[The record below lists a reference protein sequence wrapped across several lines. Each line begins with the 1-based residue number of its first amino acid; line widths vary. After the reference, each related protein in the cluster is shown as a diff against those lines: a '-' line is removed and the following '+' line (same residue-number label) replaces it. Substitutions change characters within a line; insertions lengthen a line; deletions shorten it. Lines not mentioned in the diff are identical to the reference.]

1 MATVFEID
9 CALMSGLAYQAN
21 RNKIN
26 WLPAPAEWTEF
37 SHVPNSTDP
46 TSMGFEASA
55 FQRGTEI
62 VISFAGTNP
71 KQFEDYLTDAAMALG
86 MERLNTGELTA
97 LLPGAMQWIAAAAN
111 SLLIEAGYAQLRE
124 AATYYL
130 NIKEANPDAS
140 ISFTGHSL
148 GGGLA
153 RCAEMQARSRLTT
166 SKPPADTEFSP

>member
-1 MATVFEID
+1 MATEIEYG
-9 CALMSGLAYQAN
+9 LMAGRAYQSN
-21 RNKIN
+21 RAETNLFPIPEG
-26 WLPAPAEWTEF
+26 WLEDQDHHKTG
-37 SHVPNSTDP
+37 D
-46 TSMGFEASA
+46 MGFEATY
-55 FQRGTEI
+55 FRRGTEI

-71 KQFEDYLTDAAMALG
+71 KQFEDYLADAAMALG

-140 ISFTGHSL
+140 ISITGHSL